1 MYVSSPWAGTTGNIP
16 LFALIFCIILTMYGG
31 GFATIPAYLADIFGT
46 QHVGAIHGRLLTAWA
61 TAGILGPML
70 VFYLREYQIE
80 QGVDPSQA
88 YNLSMYIL
96 AGLLVIGLIS
106 NLLVKP
112 VNKKYFMSKSELDI
126 ERKVMTSSSSRSV
139 KTQSS
144 NVGLQKIILPIAWMV
159 VGIPL
164 VLAIYNTLDK
174 ALVIFY

>member
-1 MYVSSPWAGTTGNIP
+1 
-16 LFALIFCIILTMYGG
+16 
-31 GFATIPAYLADIFGT
+31 
-46 QHVGAIHGRLLTAWA
+46 
-61 TAGILGPML
+61 ML

-96 AGLLVIGLIS
+96 AGLLIIGLIS

-112 VNKKYFMSKSELDI
+112 VNKKYFMSKSELDK
-126 ERKVMTSSSSRSV
+126 ERKVMTSSNSRSI

-144 NVGLQKIILPIAWMV
+144 NVGLQKLILPVAWLV

>member
-1 MYVSSPWAGTTGNIP
+1 
-16 LFALIFCIILTMYGG
+16 MYGCFYHTCLLSRYFWNTTCG
-31 GFATIPAYLADIFGT
+31 C
-46 QHVGAIHGRLLTAWA
+46 HSWSLLTAWA

-112 VNKKYFMSKSELDI
+112 VNKKYVMTKSELNK
-126 ERKVMTSSSSRSV
+126 ERKVMTTSSSRSV
-139 KTQSS
+139 SAQSS
-144 NVGLQKIILPIAWMV
+144 NVGLQKLILPIAWMV

-164 VLAIYNTLDK
+164 FLAIYNTLDK